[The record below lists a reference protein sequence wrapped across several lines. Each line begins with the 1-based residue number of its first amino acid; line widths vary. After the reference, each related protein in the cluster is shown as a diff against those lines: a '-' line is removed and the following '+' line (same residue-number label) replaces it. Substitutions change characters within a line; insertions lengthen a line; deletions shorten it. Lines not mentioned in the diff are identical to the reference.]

1 MPHAPGHVINLRAN
15 LALRTD
21 HDLGCRRWRWRAQI
35 GHEVADGEIGLVA
48 DRGDRRDGAGRDGAR
63 DRFLVE
69 RPEIFERSS
78 AAADE
83 DDVVQ
88 LPARE
93 VPDRDRDL
101 SRGISAL
108 HADRINLHLQP
119 LEAAPE
125 NVEDVANRS
134 AGRAGDDGDPLR
146 QHRNRLLSRRIE
158 QSFIGE
164 LLLELLECQLQCAE
178 AGRLDGDSVELE
190 LPLLFV
196 KREASADDE
205 LQSVFDAEAEETC
218 VRREQHHAHL
228 GPRILD
234 RKIDMTGSGTDDVR
248 RFALDA
254 YVVVSKELDVD
265 LPDELTYFP
274 DALGHGAHVIQINSG
289 KLVALP

>member
-1 MPHAPGHVINLRAN
+1 MAHAPRHVIDLRTN
-15 LALRTD
+15 LALRAD
-21 HDLGCRRWRWRAQI
+21 HDLGCRRRRGSAQI

-48 DRGDRRDGAGRDGAR
+48 DRGDRRNGAGRNGAR

-69 RPEIFERSS
+69 RPKIFERSS

-93 VPDRDRDL
+93 VSDGDRDL
-101 SRGISAL
+101 ARGIAAL

-119 LEAAPE
+119 FEAASE
-125 NVEDVANRS
+125 DVEDVANRS
-134 AGRAGDDGDPLR
+134 TGRAGNDGDPLR

-158 QSFIGE
+158 QSFLGE
-164 LLLELLECQLQCAE
+164 LLFELLECQLQRAE

-205 LQSVFDAEAEETC
+205 LQSVFNAEAEEAC
-218 VRREQHHAHL
+218 VRREQDHAHL
-228 GPRILD
+228 GSRILN

-265 LPDELTYFP
+265 LTDELTYFP
-274 DALGHGAHVIQINSG
+274 DALGHGTHVIQINSG